1 MKSPNIPLIQ
11 SYFKQLHIR
20 ASNTS
25 ASTAMPAKRK
35 FALPDGKMPVIH
47 SINAE
52 QYRQYAQNREDHR
65 FTINSRYISTM
76 STPRALRS
84 NKKERIIFI
93 YRQEQLDHI
102 CK

>member
-20 ASNTS
+20 AINTS
-25 ASTAMPAKRK
+25 TSTPVPAKRK
-35 FALPDGKMPVIH
+35 IVLPDGKIPVIH
-47 SINAE
+47 SINIE
-52 QYRQYAQNREDHR
+52 QYRQFVQNREDHR
-65 FTINSRYISTM
+65 FTIDSRYISTM

-84 NKKERIIFI
+84 IKKERIIFI

-102 CK
+102 RQ